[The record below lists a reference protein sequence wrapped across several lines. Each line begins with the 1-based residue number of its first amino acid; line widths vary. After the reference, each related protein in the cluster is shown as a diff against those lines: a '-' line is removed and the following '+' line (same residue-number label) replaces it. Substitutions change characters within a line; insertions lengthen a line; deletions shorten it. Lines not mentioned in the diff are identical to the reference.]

1 MTYPSNISSIIRET
15 EKSMRKLK
23 AEILKSN
30 RVEVSEEFHG
40 KPNFQIAT
48 LSEEEKQ
55 CLL

>member
-1 MTYPSNISSIIRET
+1 MAYPSNISSIIRET
-15 EKSMRKLK
+15 EEGMRKLK

-30 RVEVSEEFHG
+30 REEVLEEFHG
-40 KPNFQIAT
+40 KPNFQIAS